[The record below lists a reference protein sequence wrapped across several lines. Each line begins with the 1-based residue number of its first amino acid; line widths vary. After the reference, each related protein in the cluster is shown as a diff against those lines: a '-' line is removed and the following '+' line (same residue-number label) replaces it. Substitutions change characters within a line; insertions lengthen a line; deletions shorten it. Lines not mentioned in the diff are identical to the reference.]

1 MNAEILTVG
10 TELLLGDIL
19 NTNAQ
24 YLATELARLGIPVHY
39 QSTVGDNPERL
50 RRTLAQA
57 LERSDIILTS
67 GGLGPTKDDLTNE
80 TVCALLEQPLEL
92 HEPSLEWMRGYF
104 ARTGR
109 TMSSNNEKQAMLPAG
124 CTVFANAVGTAP
136 GCAFSKDGKHILM
149 LPGPPRELIPM
160 FETGAKTYLQQFTQG
175 TIVSRNLRVFGIGES
190 TLESYVN
197 DLVDLANPSCAL
209 YAKEGE
215 VLIRVTAMAPDEEQ
229 AERLLEPLLGQ
240 LRERL
245 GAYIYGEEADSLE
258 QVVVGQLR
266 RHGKTIATAESCTGG
281 LVAEKITRVPGASEV
296 FSYGV
301 CTYAN
306 ETKTRALGVSA
317 RLLAEQGA
325 VCERVAMQMAAGIR
339 ERAGADIGVG
349 VTGIAGPGGG
359 SPEKPVGLVYIALAD
374 RERVWAQK
382 LLLGRGGAERA
393 YVRNLTSLHLLDL
406 VRRYLSALPNGLEGG
421 ASVKE
426 LFIDA

>member
-24 YLATELARLGIPVHY
+24 YLARELARMGIPVHY

-67 GGLGPTKDDLTNE
+67 GGLGPTKDDLTKE
-80 TVCALLEQPLEL
+80 TICSLLEQPLAL
-92 HEPSLEWMRGYF
+92 HEPSLAWIRTYF

-109 TMSSNNEKQAMLPAG
+109 TMSANNEKQAMLPVG

-136 GCAFSKDGKHILM
+136 GCGIEKGGKHILM
-149 LPGPPRELIPM
+149 LPGPPRELVPM
-160 FETGAKTYLQQFTQG
+160 FETGARAYLRQFTQG

-190 TLESYVN
+190 TLEGYVN

-215 VLIRVTAMAPDEEQ
+215 VLIRVTAMASDAGA
-229 AERLLEPLLGQ
+229 AERLLEPLVGQ
-240 LRERL
+240 LRQRL
-245 GAYIYGEEADSLE
+245 GDFIYGEEADSLE
-258 QVVVGQLR
+258 QVVVEQLR
-266 RHGKTIATAESCTGG
+266 RHGKTVATAESCTGG
-281 LVAEKITRVPGASEV
+281 LVAEKITRIPGASEI

-306 ETKTRALGVSA
+306 EAKTRELGVSA
-317 RLLAEQGA
+317 KLLATQGA
-325 VCERVAMQMAAGIR
+325 VCEQVAMQMAAGAR

-359 SPEKPVGLVYIALAD
+359 SAEKPVGLVYIALAD
-374 RERVWAQK
+374 RERVWGQK
-382 LLLGRGGAERA
+382 LLLGRGGAERDH
-393 YVRNLTSLHLLDL
+393 VRNLTSLHVLDL
-406 VRRYLSALPNGLEGG
+406 IRRYLSAQPDGLEGG
-421 ASVKE
+421 TPVKE
-426 LFIDA
+426 LFVDA

>member
-24 YLATELARLGIPVHY
+24 YLARELARMGIPVHY

-67 GGLGPTKDDLTNE
+67 GGLGPTKDDLTKE
-80 TVCALLEQPLEL
+80 TICSLLEQPLAL
-92 HEPSLEWMRGYF
+92 HEPSLAWIRTYF

-109 TMSSNNEKQAMLPAG
+109 TMSANNEKQAMLPAG
-124 CTVFANAVGTAP
+124 CTVFSNAVGTAP
-136 GCAFSKDGKHILM
+136 GCGIEKGGKHILM
-149 LPGPPRELIPM
+149 LPGPPRELVPM
-160 FETGAKTYLQQFTQG
+160 FETDARAYLQSFTQG

-190 TLESYVN
+190 TLEGYVN

-209 YAKEGE
+209 YAKDGE
-215 VLIRVTAMAPDEEQ
+215 VLIRVTAMAPDAGA
-229 AERLLEPLLGQ
+229 AERLLEPLVGQ
-240 LRERL
+240 LRQRL
-245 GAYIYGEEADSLE
+245 EDFIYGEEVESLE
-258 QVVVGQLR
+258 QVVVEQLR
-266 RHGKTIATAESCTGG
+266 RHGKTVATAESCTGG
-281 LVAEKITRVPGASEV
+281 LVAEKITRIPGASEI

-306 ETKTRALGVSA
+306 EAKTRELGVSA
-317 RLLAEQGA
+317 KLLATQGA
-325 VCERVAMQMAAGIR
+325 VCEQVAMQMAAGAR

-359 SPEKPVGLVYIALAD
+359 SAEKPVGLVYIALAD
-374 RERVWAQK
+374 RERVWGRK
-382 LLLGRGGAERA
+382 LLLGRGGAERDH
-393 YVRNLTSLHLLDL
+393 VRNLTSLYVLDL
-406 VRRYLSALPNGLEGG
+406 IRRYLSAQPDGLEGG
-421 ASVKE
+421 TPVKE
-426 LFIDA
+426 LFVDA